1 MNTFIQKFFIPRRG
15 VANGFHF
22 VALVGAFVVG
32 AFSFIALYGGV
43 IPSVA
48 VAHAISGST
57 ISGTIPTVTVSDL
70 KPHIGETI
78 TYSFDVE
85 ALAGNVATLTD
96 VAIATDTLPSGLTFI
111 SSTGTDFGTFS
122 GPWHASSTSFTVTA
136 MVNANAT
143 GTITYIPAN
152 IEYVDGSCDLNSL
165 AYSVGGVAA
174 SSSVQT
180 SNSDCDVA
188 SLAIIGN
195 LPQIIITPPFAPLSI
210 TKSVNPTSA
219 IEGST
224 TTVKYAITVTNNSTS
239 TTSTNVVV
247 DDLLPSGITFVSSTP
262 SSSYNATSG
271 VWTVGNLA
279 AGASSTLA
287 ITAKVD
293 SDATTTITNL
303 ATVFAS
309 TTDSNASNTASASI
323 TLKQP
328 TSTPSADL
336 SISKTVSPSSTTTEN
351 VSSTVDYTI
360 TVTNNSTTTT
370 ATDVVATDTLPTEL
384 TFENATASAS
394 TSYAS
399 STGTWT
405 IGTLAP
411 SSTATLDIA
420 AMVNSDASSTLW
432 NTATV
437 SASTTDSDMSNNSSS
452 VSIDV
457 ASTSI
462 PTATIV
468 AAKII
473 CPSLSDLPD
482 LSGTGADITS
492 STAANFIAANPEC
505 HLASGWTFQ
514 WGNASVSDPNAG
526 GDFIG
531 SAASSTG
538 WNTFGPTDSN
548 GQATVE
554 VANPTSTPNFWVR
567 EDLQSGY
574 VPYSY
579 YPGNEVNSTSS
590 AEMFCHV
597 DVLNYDDYDR
607 VDSPAAGGIYYCI
620 AWNVSSLPS
629 ADLSINKAVDN
640 SNPSVG
646 NTVNYTITV
655 ANLSS
660 STTSTDVVATDTL
673 PTGLTFENA
682 TASASTSYASS
693 TGTWTIGT
701 LAPSSTAT
709 LDIAAMVNSDAS
721 STLWNTATVSAST
734 TDSDM
739 SNNSS
744 SVSIDVAGGGGCSGS
759 CGATDADIAIS
770 KIADVTSTL
779 IGDPINYTIVV
790 TNLSSSTTST
800 DVVAT
805 DTLPTGLT
813 FENATASASTS
824 YASSTGTWT
833 IGALAPNATATLQLA
848 TLVTGPGISTGG
860 STNSTITN
868 TATVTESSTLT
879 DTDLSNNS
887 SSVSVLIGPA
897 PTPTDDDLAVTK
909 TVDNANPAAG
919 ATVNFTVTVTDNSSV
934 TSTQVEAND
943 QLPPGLAYVSATT
956 SQGSYDMTTGDW
968 NIGTISPNATA
979 TLLMAAEVDPNATG
993 GTTITNTATVTSTL
1007 ASLIDSNPA
1016 NNSSSVTLTVPSSGC
1031 TSNCGGGG
1039 GGGGGS
1045 VYTDMSITKTVDNS
1059 SPATGATIHYTL
1071 TAKDTG
1077 QNATFGVA
1085 ADDVLPSGLTFVSAT
1100 TSEGSYDSSTGM
1112 WTIGALNAGQ
1122 AVTLTITATVTAA
1135 GGTAIT
1141 NTATVS
1147 ETPTI
1152 VDPLAS
1158 DNSSSVTIN
1167 VAGGGGGGGG
1177 GGTTGGVGTTGGGEV
1192 LGTSTSTGQVLGA
1205 SCGLYLTS
1213 YIHPDRQ
1220 NLNDPAQVT
1229 KLQTFLNMN
1238 LGLNLPVTG
1247 YYGSETIAAVDQF
1260 QVKYHI
1266 EVLKPWLSLGLPT
1279 QFTPTSYV
1287 YQTTQRWINLIMC
1300 PALNIPVPQ
1309 LVVDQGGE

>member
-1 MNTFIQKFFIPRRG
+1 
-15 VANGFHF
+15 
-22 VALVGAFVVG
+22 
-32 AFSFIALYGGV
+32 
-43 IPSVA
+43 
-48 VAHAISGST
+48 
-57 ISGTIPTVTVSDL
+57 
-70 KPHIGETI
+70 
-78 TYSFDVE
+78 
-85 ALAGNVATLTD
+85 
-96 VAIATDTLPSGLTFI
+96 
-111 SSTGTDFGTFS
+111 
-122 GPWHASSTSFTVTA
+122 
-136 MVNANAT
+136 
-143 GTITYIPAN
+143 
-152 IEYVDGSCDLNSL
+152 
-165 AYSVGGVAA
+165 
-174 SSSVQT
+174 
-180 SNSDCDVA
+180 
-188 SLAIIGN
+188 
-195 LPQIIITPPFAPLSI
+195 
-210 TKSVNPTSA
+210 
-219 IEGST
+219 
-224 TTVKYAITVTNNSTS
+224 
-239 TTSTNVVV
+239 
-247 DDLLPSGITFVSSTP
+247 
-262 SSSYNATSG
+262 
-271 VWTVGNLA
+271 
-279 AGASSTLA
+279 
-287 ITAKVD
+287 
-293 SDATTTITNL
+293 
-303 ATVFAS
+303 
-309 TTDSNASNTASASI
+309 
-323 TLKQP
+323 
-328 TSTPSADL
+328 
-336 SISKTVSPSSTTTEN
+336 
-351 VSSTVDYTI
+351 
-360 TVTNNSTTTT
+360 
-370 ATDVVATDTLPTEL
+370 
-384 TFENATASAS
+384 
-394 TSYAS
+394 
-399 STGTWT
+399 
-405 IGTLAP
+405 
-411 SSTATLDIA
+411 
-420 AMVNSDASSTLW
+420 
-432 NTATV
+432 
-437 SASTTDSDMSNNSSS
+437 
-452 VSIDV
+452 
-457 ASTSI
+457 
-462 PTATIV
+462 
-468 AAKII
+468 
-473 CPSLSDLPD
+473 
-482 LSGTGADITS
+482 
-492 STAANFIAANPEC
+492 
-505 HLASGWTFQ
+505 
-514 WGNASVSDPNAG
+514 
-526 GDFIG
+526 
-531 SAASSTG
+531 
-538 WNTFGPTDSN
+538 
-548 GQATVE
+548 
-554 VANPTSTPNFWVR
+554 
-567 EDLQSGY
+567 
-574 VPYSY
+574 
-579 YPGNEVNSTSS
+579 
-590 AEMFCHV
+590 
-597 DVLNYDDYDR
+597 
-607 VDSPAAGGIYYCI
+607 
-620 AWNVSSLPS
+620 
-629 ADLSINKAVDN
+629 
-640 SNPSVG
+640 
-646 NTVNYTITV
+646 
-655 ANLSS
+655 
-660 STTSTDVVATDTL
+660 
-673 PTGLTFENA
+673 
-682 TASASTSYASS
+682 
-693 TGTWTIGT
+693 
-701 LAPSSTAT
+701 
-709 LDIAAMVNSDAS
+709 
-721 STLWNTATVSAST
+721 
-734 TDSDM
+734 M